1 MRSIKYAAVPLFAIA
16 MAWGWQAPTR
26 SDSADWPMY
35 SHDYAST
42 GFSKLSEITP
52 KNIANLRQVC
62 SYPLPESTTFESSLV
77 EVNGTLYFTSSE
89 YTYAIDAGDCRLKWR
104 VRH

>member
-1 MRSIKYAAVPLFAIA
+1 

-26 SDSADWPMY
+26 SDSAADWPIY

-52 KNIANLRQVC
+52 KNIANLRHVC

-77 EVNGTLYFTSSE
+77 AANGTLYFTSSE

-104 VRH
+104 TGCGTYAGERT

>member
-1 MRSIKYAAVPLFAIA
+1 
-16 MAWGWQAPTR
+16 
-26 SDSADWPMY
+26 MY

-52 KNIANLRQVC
+52 KNISNLRQVC
-62 SYPLPESTTFESSLV
+62 SYPLPEATTFESSLV

-104 VRH
+104 CSPFRKRTTGTGRRSAPSPGTAHSPRFFSGSSPPI